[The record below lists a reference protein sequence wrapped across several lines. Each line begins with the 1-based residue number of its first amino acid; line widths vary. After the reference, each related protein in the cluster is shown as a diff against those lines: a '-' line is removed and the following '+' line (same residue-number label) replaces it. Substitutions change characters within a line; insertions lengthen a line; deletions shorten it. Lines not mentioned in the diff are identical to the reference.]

1 MYIAESFIKNTRMIR
16 DEVKSKISDLL
27 VDMIL
32 ALEDRFD
39 VEFDHDDEEWHEIE
53 NKLTNHLI
61 KCEILSEEEIQDNE
75 LLNHADALSDES
87 RGR

>member
-1 MYIAESFIKNTRMIR
+1 MTR
-16 DEVKSKISDLL
+16 DELKNKVGDLL

-39 VEFDHDDEEWHEIE
+39 VEFDFDNAQWHEIE
-53 NKLTNHLI
+53 DTLTDHLLE
-61 KCEILSEEEIQDNE
+61 CEILSEEEIQDNE

>member
-16 DEVKSKISDLL
+16 DELKSKISDHL
-27 VDMIL
+27 VDMII
-32 ALEDRFD
+32 ALEKRFD
-39 VEFDHDDEEWHEIE
+39 VEFDHDNEEWHEIE

>member
-1 MYIAESFIKNTRMIR
+1 MRREELK
-16 DEVKSKISDLL
+16 DKVGDLL

-39 VEFDHDDEEWHEIE
+39 VEFDFDNAQWHEIE
-53 NKLTNHLI
+53 DTLTDHLLE
-61 KCEILSEEEIQDNE
+61 CEILSEEEIRENE

>member
-1 MYIAESFIKNTRMIR
+1 MTRHELKNK
-16 DEVKSKISDLL
+16 VGDLL

>member
-1 MYIAESFIKNTRMIR
+1 MTRHELKNK
-16 DEVKSKISDLL
+16 VGDLL

-39 VEFDHDDEEWHEIE
+39 VEFDFDNAQWHEIE
-53 NKLTNHLI
+53 DTLTDHLLE
-61 KCEILSEEEIQDNE
+61 CEILSEEEIRENE

>member
-1 MYIAESFIKNTRMIR
+1 MTRQELK
-16 DEVKSKISDLL
+16 DKVSDHL
-27 VDMIL
+27 VDMII

-39 VEFDHDDEEWHEIE
+39 VEFDHDHWAWHELE
-53 NKLTNHLI
+53 EKLTDHLM
-61 KCEILSEEEIQDNE
+61 EFQILSEEEIKDNE

>member
-1 MYIAESFIKNTRMIR
+1 MTR
-16 DEVKSKISDLL
+16 DELKNKVGDLL

-39 VEFDHDDEEWHEIE
+39 VEFDFDNAQWHEIE
-53 NKLTNHLI
+53 DTLTDHLLE
-61 KCEILSEEEIQDNE
+61 CEILSEEEIRENE

>member
-1 MYIAESFIKNTRMIR
+1 M
-16 DEVKSKISDLL
+16 
-27 VDMIL
+27 VDMII
-32 ALEDRFD
+32 ALEETFD
-39 VEFDHDDEEWHEIE
+39 VEFDFLRPKDTHDDEGWHEIE
-53 NKLTNHLI
+53 NTLTDHLI